1 MVPLTVAN
9 NYFSHYSPGKS
20 GYYKAFWIC
29 AIIIDV
35 RYFSVF
41 MICIFSNGEWFLC
54 SFFHFFF
61 LCNSIS
67 FLGKSLFVSLP
78 HLYFCCCWTLWLL
91 CSIFISC
98 IMCES
103 FLPFSWWLFLV
114 DCLSYFVS
122 SCFYLV
128 FDCLSHCSNLIE
140 EISMVSFREICWY
153 VLQCIIWID
162 YTFLN

>member
-1 MVPLTVAN
+1 MAITRHFEYVPL
-9 NYFSHYSPGKS
+9 SLM
-20 GYYKAFWIC
+20 WDI
-29 AIIIDV
+29 
-35 RYFSVF
+35 SVF
-41 MICIFSNGEWFLC
+41 LWFA
-54 SFFHFFF
+54 FF
-61 LCNSIS
+61 LMVSDFYVLFSIS
-67 FLGKSLFVSLP
+67 FFFAIQYLFLGTSLFVSLP